1 MPRPDAIAFDAVE
14 TLFSL
19 GKLRPRMEWAGLQ
32 GHQLETWFAQM
43 LRDAFALGA
52 LDIYKPFREIAE
64 ATLEVMM
71 TAQGIKGREDR
82 IEDILSGFTELDAE
96 PDVLPAMQRL
106 SRDSVPIAVLTNGS
120 EKVTRALVDRAGL
133 SDLVSHVISV
143 DEVERWKPAPQV
155 YHHAASRLGVAP
167 ERLALVAA
175 HGWDVQGAR
184 SAGLITGYVAR
195 AGKPRSAIMAPADA
209 EGETLMQ
216 VVDRLTGARGA

>member
-1 MPRPDAIAFDAVE
+1 MSRPDAIAFDAVE

-19 GKLRPRMEWAGLQ
+19 EKLRPRLERAGLA

-52 LDIYKPFREIAE
+52 LDIYKPFREVAE
-64 ATLEVMM
+64 STLEVMM
-71 TAQGIKGREDR
+71 TAQGIEDR
-82 IEDILSGFTELDAE
+82 EARIEAILSGFTDLDAE

-106 SRDSVPIAVLTNGS
+106 TRDGVPVAVLTNGS
-120 EKVTRALVDRAGL
+120 EKVTRALIERNGL
-133 SDLVSHVISV
+133 SDFVSEVISI
-143 DEVERWKPAPQV
+143 DEVGRWKPAAEV
-155 YHHAASRLGVAP
+155 YHHAASKLGVAP

-184 SAGLITGYVAR
+184 RAGLITGHVAR
-195 AGKPRSAIMAPADA
+195 GGKPRGAVMEPADV

-216 VVDRLTGARGA
+216 VVDRLTGAR